1 MKFGLAFVNTGP
13 LAHPGPAAQFAR
25 AAEAAGFESLWTV
38 EHVVV
43 PSGYTSEYPY
53 SPTGKM
59 PGPEDSDIPDPLIWL
74 AYIAA
79 ATSTINLATG
89 VLILPQRNP
98 VVLAKEVATLDH
110 MSSGRMQLGIG
121 VGWLEEEFDALGVPF
136 AARGARTDDYV
147 AAMRA
152 LWSQDAATHHGE
164 YASFDRCVLRP
175 RPAASTIPIHVG
187 GHTKTAARR
196 AGRLG
201 DGFFPGR
208 GSHETLAELFDIA
221 RSGAVDAGRD
231 PSALEMTTGGNG
243 AVGPG
248 ALDEVEALSKM
259 GTDRII
265 VPSYLFWKDPE
276 GALARYG
283 VEVIAE
289 ANS

>member
-1 MKFGLAFVNTGP
+1 
-13 LAHPGPAAQFAR
+13 
-25 AAEAAGFESLWTV
+25 
-38 EHVVV
+38 
-43 PSGYTSEYPY
+43 
-53 SPTGKM
+53 
-59 PGPEDSDIPDPLIWL
+59 
-74 AYIAA
+74 
-79 ATSTINLATG
+79 
-89 VLILPQRNP
+89 
-98 VVLAKEVATLDH
+98 
-110 MSSGRMQLGIG
+110 
-121 VGWLEEEFDALGVPF
+121 
-136 AARGARTDDYV
+136 
-147 AAMRA
+147 MRA

-221 RSGAVDAGRD
+221 RSAAVDAGRD